1 MERTTA
7 KVFVSGR
14 SQAVRIPKKFRFKT
28 DEVFI
33 EREGDNIIL
42 TPKPKSW
49 GQYFAKGK
57 RFSTD
62 FPDNIEDLMPEER
75 EVL

>member
-28 DEVFI
+28 DEVFV

-42 TPKPKSW
+42 TPKPKSRD
-49 GQYFAKGK
+49 QYFAKGK

-62 FPDNIEDLMPEER
+62 FPDHVEDLMPEER
-75 EVL
+75 EAL